1 MYCSHVYHYKT
12 VHIMM
17 EENSLPANS
26 GYTFFILCNR
36 NRIIYPLARTHPEKK
51 HHHSMHV
58 KKKILQQHC
67 LRSFDSCWPFP
78 SPPHFQLLK
87 SPFIFSSRLPLPS
100 PLHACRCFPVRSLSA
115 VYPSKIKPLLR
126 RSHCCYRA
134 IHMFI
139 KCRKLGTAK
148 EAKLVLND
156 MGSDTLHSQLQLT
169 H

>member
-51 HHHSMHV
+51 HHHSMHI
-58 KKKILQQHC
+58 KKKNVTAALCEKLGLLLAFPISPTLQ
-67 LRSFDSCWPFP
+67 F
-78 SPPHFQLLK
+78 LK
-87 SPFIFSSRLPLPS
+87 SPFIFSSRLSLPS

-126 RSHCCYRA
+126 RSHCCYNSNPYVYKVQKIRNCKRGKA
-134 IHMFI
+134 GV
-139 KCRKLGTAK
+139 K
-148 EAKLVLND
+148 
-156 MGSDTLHSQLQLT
+156 
-169 H
+169 

>member
-36 NRIIYPLARTHPEKK
+36 NRIIYPLARTHPGKK

-67 LRSFDSCWPFP
+67 VRSLDSCWPFP
-78 SPPHFQLLK
+78 SPLHFQFLK

-100 PLHACRCFPVRSLSA
+100 PLHACRGFPVRSLSA

-126 RSHCCYRA
+126 RSHCCYNSNPYVYKVQKIRNCKRGKA
-134 IHMFI
+134 GV
-139 KCRKLGTAK
+139 K
-148 EAKLVLND
+148 
-156 MGSDTLHSQLQLT
+156 
-169 H
+169 